1 MSLRTFYSNCN
12 DCVHYYICVYEK
24 CGKCGQH
31 LHDEGKVDA

>member
-1 MSLRTFYSNCN
+1 MTNSK

-31 LHDEGKVDA
+31 LHDEGKVVA